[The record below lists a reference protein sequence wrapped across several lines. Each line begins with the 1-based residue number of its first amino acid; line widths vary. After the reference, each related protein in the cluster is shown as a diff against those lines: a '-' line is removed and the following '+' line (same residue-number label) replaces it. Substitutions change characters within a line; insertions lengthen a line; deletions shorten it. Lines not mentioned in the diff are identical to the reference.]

1 MSAVKDESNITCTYM
16 YILRLM
22 DTITAKNEEI
32 KLRENDLRE
41 SLTRHEREIQRLVS
55 KGDVDIQV
63 PEQYSCTLSKCM
75 NCLYF
80 DKKWFGNEYVVN
92 SFY

>member
-1 MSAVKDESNITCTYM
+1 MMSGVKDESNITCT

-41 SLTRHEREIQRLVS
+41 SLTRHEREIQRLFS

-63 PEQYSCTLSKCM
+63 PEQYSCT
-75 NCLYF
+75 F
-80 DKKWFGNEYVVN
+80 T
-92 SFY
+92 